1 MAARHQ
7 PNAAKGRGAT
17 GNRAGRFARDEREAF
32 DDGWPGD
39 DEEAGTSAPATI
51 VRADPARRLI
61 SRNQSPDIPFDAS
74 INPYRGCEHGCP
86 YCLDGDT
93 PILMADG
100 RHRPLRKLQ
109 VGDIIIGTQRDGWY
123 RRYVPTRVRAH
134 WSSRKPAFRVTLAD
148 GTVLNASSD
157 HRFLTER
164 GWKHVTPPVVRGEQR
179 PYLTGNNKLMGTGRF
194 SAQPVHDTDYRR
206 GYLTGMLRGDGHLGR
221 YIYDRPGRGPSKVYR
236 CRLALKDA
244 DGLQR
249 SHDYLHEFGVATKRF
264 VFQQAAAGRAEIAG
278 LRASSRQ
285 AFETVHGLIDWP
297 TDPSGSWRKGFVA
310 GLFDAEG
317 HRAGNNLRI
326 SNSDPA
332 ILGALVTCLDHLGFT
347 HCREHGPR
355 PGGRDMT
362 VIRLVGGLGE
372 QMRFIHTVDPAIR
385 RKCSPAGIAIKSE
398 ADLGI
403 RTVER
408 LPGERELFDITTGT
422 GDFIANGVVSHNCF
436 ARPSHSYLDLSPGL
450 DFETRI
456 FYKENAAALLES
468 ELRKPGYQP
477 TPISLGIN
485 TDAYQPV
492 EKRLRV
498 TRDILEVLAAHRHPV
513 SLLTKSRLILRDMD
527 ILGDMA
533 ADNLVSAAVSI
544 TTLDASLKRIL
555 EPRTASPAAR
565 LDTVRQLAAAG
576 VPTSV
581 MAAPVIPAITDHE
594 LEAIVQAASEHG
606 ARGAG
611 YVLLRLPW
619 EVKQI
624 FRDWLAAHFPDRAA
638 HVMSLIQQS
647 RGGRDYDAAW
657 GQRLTGTGKF
667 ADLIAQRFALAC
679 RKNGLNRSA
688 RPNLTTEH
696 FRLPPR
702 TGDQLPLL

>member
-39 DEEAGTSAPATI
+39 DEESGSSAPSTI

-86 YCLDGDT
+86 YC
-93 PILMADG
+93 
-100 RHRPLRKLQ
+100 
-109 VGDIIIGTQRDGWY
+109 
-123 RRYVPTRVRAH
+123 
-134 WSSRKPAFRVTLAD
+134 
-148 GTVLNASSD
+148 
-157 HRFLTER
+157 
-164 GWKHVTPPVVRGEQR
+164 
-179 PYLTGNNKLMGTGRF
+179 
-194 SAQPVHDTDYRR
+194 
-206 GYLTGMLRGDGHLGR
+206 
-221 YIYDRPGRGPSKVYR
+221 
-236 CRLALKDA
+236 
-244 DGLQR
+244 
-249 SHDYLHEFGVATKRF
+249 
-264 VFQQAAAGRAEIAG
+264 
-278 LRASSRQ
+278 
-285 AFETVHGLIDWP
+285 
-297 TDPSGSWRKGFVA
+297 
-310 GLFDAEG
+310 
-317 HRAGNNLRI
+317 
-326 SNSDPA
+326 
-332 ILGALVTCLDHLGFT
+332 
-347 HCREHGPR
+347 
-355 PGGRDMT
+355 
-362 VIRLVGGLGE
+362 
-372 QMRFIHTVDPAIR
+372 
-385 RKCSPAGIAIKSE
+385 
-398 ADLGI
+398 
-403 RTVER
+403 
-408 LPGERELFDITTGT
+408 
-422 GDFIANGVVSHNCF
+422 F

-456 FYKENAAALLES
+456 FYKQNAAALLES

-513 SLLTKSRLILRDMD
+513 SLLTKSRLILRDLD

-594 LEAIVQAASEHG
+594 LEAIVQAAAEHG

-667 ADLIAQRFALAC
+667 AELIAQRFALAC

-688 RPNLTTEH
+688 RPTLTTEH